1 MRRLQAPLRSARGE
15 GPSGGEGGTGG
26 TGGTGTNGGGAQQVR
41 LASTQSL
48 RVHLLRALATPL
60 FALVLASGSLSYW
73 LAAHYTTQ
81 VFDRALYGVA
91 NNIAQQIRIAGPR
104 LEHDIPAIAQT
115 LVEAEGSDRIYWRIH
130 GPDGLIG
137 GMDTWLGYGTGQTT
151 LHDARLFY
159 AWFSGRQ
166 VRAVRLPVH
175 LEAVQITPA
184 DGDIDATADIAGGV
198 VTGAAGIAA
207 NGAANTAASGP
218 QAAGAPSRGPIVVEV
233 AELLDRRETAANEIL
248 LSVSVP
254 LILLLLVGS
263 LILSHV
269 LKEELVP
276 LQILT
281 DKLNRQTARS
291 LASLDETQVPAEV
304 EPLIRALNALLARL
318 RDALDAQRKF
328 IADAAHQLRTP
339 LTAVKLHA
347 DRAVEADNPEVTRHA
362 LRELQ
367 SAADRAVRLSNQLLS
382 LARAEPGLSLERLG
396 PIEHFDLATL
406 AFETGAEWVP
416 QALARHIDLG
426 FETLPGPTFTG
437 AAPSMVRGNRLLLR
451 EALNNLIDNA
461 VKYVPAGGRITVR
474 AGGEAIGHR
483 GMAVVMVEDNGPG
496 IAPARREEV
505 FKRFFRGDHVPG
517 RSPEAT
523 PGGAGLGLAIVH
535 EIISL
540 HHGSIS
546 IEDVPAAESPHAD
559 GQGRASMRFVIRIPC
574 EAPGAA

>member
-1 MRRLQAPLRSARGE
+1 MPGAEPAAPAMRQATRPGSN
-15 GPSGGEGGTGG
+15 P
-26 TGGTGTNGGGAQQVR
+26 
-41 LASTQSL
+41 SL

-60 FALVLASGSLSYW
+60 FALVLTSGSLSYW

-91 NNIAQQIRIAGPR
+91 NNIAQQIHIAGPR
-104 LEHDIPAIAQT
+104 LEQDIPMIAQT
-115 LVEAEGSDRIYWRIH
+115 LVEAEGTDRIYWRIH

-166 VRAVRLPVH
+166 VRAVRLPVM
-175 LEAVQITPA
+175 LPSPAVDELGTSEA
-184 DGDIDATADIAGGV
+184 GK
-198 VTGAAGIAA
+198 AA
-207 NGAANTAASGP
+207 
-218 QAAGAPSRGPIVVEV
+218 RGPIVVEV

-276 LQILT
+276 LQILA

-291 LASLDETQVPAEV
+291 LAALDETQVPAEV
-304 EPLIRALNALLARL
+304 APLIRGLNALLARL

-347 DRAVEADNPEVTRHA
+347 DRAMEADSLEITRHA
-362 LRELQ
+362 LREVQ
-367 SAADRAVRLSNQLLS
+367 TAADRAVRLSNQLLS

-396 PIEHFDLATL
+396 PVEHFDLAEL

-416 QALARHIDLG
+416 QALARRIDLG
-426 FETLPGPTFTG
+426 FEVLPGPTFTG
-437 AAPSMVRGNRLLLR
+437 SAPAIVRGNRLLMR
-451 EALNNLIDNA
+451 EALSNLIDNA

-474 AGGEAIGHR
+474 AGGEAMGHR

-496 IAPARREEV
+496 IPPQRREEV
-505 FKRFFRGDHVPG
+505 FKRFFRGD
-517 RSPEAT
+517 RSPEPGGGGRAAPT
-523 PGGAGLGLAIVH
+523 GGAGLGLAIVH
-535 EIISL
+535 EIVTL
-540 HHGSIS
+540 HQGTIR
-546 IEDVPAAESPHAD
+546 IEDVPPVPGGVTAPAQAGD
-559 GQGRASMRFVIRIPC
+559 GTPERRPTMRFVIRIPC
-574 EAPGAA
+574 EPAGSVA

>member
-1 MRRLQAPLRSARGE
+1 MWPRSSSSTAQ
-15 GPSGGEGGTGG
+15 GGDTPATSAAGSRPR
-26 TGGTGTNGGGAQQVR
+26 GGGNPKPT
-41 LASTQSL
+41 SNPSL

-60 FALVLASGSLSYW
+60 FALVLTSGSLSYW

-104 LEHDIPAIAQT
+104 LDQDIPMIAQT

-166 VRAVRLPVH
+166 VRAVRLPVN
-175 LEAVQITPA
+175 LPPPSPDEAGTP
-184 DGDIDATADIAGGV
+184 GQ
-198 VTGAAGIAA
+198 
-207 NGAANTAASGP
+207 ASP
-218 QAAGAPSRGPIVVEV
+218 PRGPIVIEV

-291 LASLDETQVPAEV
+291 LAALDETQVPAEV
-304 EPLIRALNALLARL
+304 EPLIRALNALLSRL

-347 DRAVEADNPEVTRHA
+347 DRAAEADSFDVARLAVREVQT
-362 LRELQ
+362 
-367 SAADRAVRLSNQLLS
+367 AADRAVRLSNQLLS

-396 PIEHFDLATL
+396 PVEHFDLAEL

-416 QALARHIDLG
+416 QALARRVDLG
-426 FETLPGPTFTG
+426 FEVLPGPTFTG
-437 AAPSMVRGNRLLLR
+437 GAPAVVRGNRLLMR
-451 EALNNLIDNA
+451 EALSNLIDNA
-461 VKYVPAGGRITVR
+461 VKYVPSGGRITVR
-474 AGGEAIGHR
+474 AGGETMGHR

-505 FKRFFRGDHVPG
+505 FKRFFRGDH
-517 RSPEAT
+517 T
-523 PGGAGLGLAIVH
+523 PGAQTLQAAPSGAGLGLAIVH
-535 EIISL
+535 EIVTL
-540 HHGSIS
+540 HHGTIR
-546 IEDVPAAESPHAD
+546 IEDVPAPAGSQAALAAGAMPGEIDETAGGEPVV
-559 GQGRASMRFVIRIPC
+559 RRPTMRFVIRIPC
-574 EAPGAA
+574 EAPGTAV

>member
-1 MRRLQAPLRSARGE
+1 MWLRPRPPQPPE
-15 GPSGGEGGTGG
+15 GL
-26 TGGTGTNGGGAQQVR
+26 TGTAGGVSGKPAAAADQPSAPAPAR
-41 LASTQSL
+41 TASTQSL

-60 FALVLASGSLSYW
+60 FALVLTSGSLSYW

-104 LEHDIPAIAQT
+104 LEQDIPMIAQT
-115 LVEAEGSDRIYWRIH
+115 LVEAEGTDRIYWRIH

-137 GMDTWLGYGTGQTT
+137 GMDTWLGYGTGQTS

-166 VRAVRLPVH
+166 VRAVRLPVN
-175 LEAVQITPA
+175 LPSPASDELATSEA
-184 DGDIDATADIAGGV
+184 GR
-198 VTGAAGIAA
+198 
-207 NGAANTAASGP
+207 
-218 QAAGAPSRGPIVVEV
+218 APRGPIVVEV

-254 LILLLLVGS
+254 LILLLVVGS

-291 LASLDETQVPAEV
+291 LAPLDETQVPAEV

-347 DRAVEADNPEVTRHA
+347 DRAVQSNDPAVTDHA

-367 SAADRAVRLSNQLLS
+367 AAADRAVRLSNQLLS

-416 QALARHIDLG
+416 QALARQIDLG

-437 AAPSMVRGNRLLLR
+437 AAPSTVRGNRLLMR
-451 EALNNLIDNA
+451 EALSNLIDNA
-461 VKYVPAGGRITVR
+461 VKYVPPGGRITVR
-474 AGGEAIGHR
+474 AGGEALGHR

-496 IAPARREEV
+496 IALARREEV
-505 FKRFFRGDHVPG
+505 FKRFFRGDHTPG
-517 RSPEAT
+517 PNAPAQP

-535 EIISL
+535 EIIGL
-540 HHGSIS
+540 HHGTIR
-546 IEDVPAAESPHAD
+546 IEDVPTTGEQAEAR
-559 GQGRASMRFVIRIPC
+559 GMRFVIRIPC
-574 EAPGAA
+574 EAAGAA

>member
-1 MRRLQAPLRSARGE
+1 MWPRSQSSSAQAGDTTATGKRLRG
-15 GPSGGEGGTGG
+15 GRDRGQRGNATPRVPS
-26 TGGTGTNGGGAQQVR
+26 NP
-41 LASTQSL
+41 SL

-60 FALVLASGSLSYW
+60 FALVLTSGSLSYW

-104 LEHDIPAIAQT
+104 LEQDIPTIAQT

-166 VRAVRLPVH
+166 VRAVRLPVN
-175 LEAVQITPA
+175 LPA
-184 DGDIDATADIAGGV
+184 AATDAADEPGTAEGQM
-198 VTGAAGIAA
+198 
-207 NGAANTAASGP
+207 P
-218 QAAGAPSRGPIVVEV
+218 RGPIVVEV

-291 LASLDETQVPAEV
+291 LAALDETQVPAEV
-304 EPLIRALNALLARL
+304 EPLIRALNALLSRL

-347 DRAVEADNPEVTRHA
+347 DRAVDADSPEVARHA
-362 LRELQ
+362 LREVQ
-367 SAADRAVRLSNQLLS
+367 TAANRAVRLSNQLLS

-396 PIEHFDLATL
+396 PVEHFDLAEL
-406 AFETGAEWVP
+406 AFEIGAEWVP
-416 QALARHIDLG
+416 QALARRVDLG
-426 FETLPGPTFTG
+426 FEVLPGPTFTG
-437 AAPSMVRGNRLLLR
+437 GAPATVRGNRLLMR
-451 EALNNLIDNA
+451 EALSNLIDNA

-474 AGGEAIGHR
+474 AGGETMGHR

-496 IAPARREEV
+496 IPPARREEV
-505 FKRFFRGDHVPG
+505 FKRFFRGDHTPG
-517 RSPEAT
+517 TQPVQAM

-535 EIISL
+535 EIVTL
-540 HHGSIS
+540 HQGTIR
-546 IEDVPAAESPHAD
+546 IEDVPAPAGATMAAATETAGVGIDDLP
-559 GQGRASMRFVIRIPC
+559 GQEPPVRRASMRFVIRIPC
-574 EAPGAA
+574 EAPGTVA

>member
-1 MRRLQAPLRSARGE
+1 MWPRSSSSSAQAGDTPATTATGKRLR
-15 GPSGGEGGTGG
+15 
-26 TGGTGTNGGGAQQVR
+26 GGGNPKPT
-41 LASTQSL
+41 SNPSL

-60 FALVLASGSLSYW
+60 FALVLTSGSLSYW

-104 LEHDIPAIAQT
+104 LEQDIPMIAQT

-166 VRAVRLPVH
+166 VRAVRLPVN
-175 LEAVQITPA
+175 LPPPSPDEAGT
-184 DGDIDATADIAGGV
+184 GGE
-198 VTGAAGIAA
+198 TS
-207 NGAANTAASGP
+207 TM
-218 QAAGAPSRGPIVVEV
+218 RGPIVIEV

-291 LASLDETQVPAEV
+291 LAALDESQMPAEV
-304 EPLIRALNALLARL
+304 EPLIRALNALLSRL

-347 DRAVEADNPEVTRHA
+347 DRAVDADSLEVARQA
-362 LRELQ
+362 LREVQ
-367 SAADRAVRLSNQLLS
+367 TAADRAVRLSNQLLS

-396 PIEHFDLATL
+396 PVEHFDLAEM
-406 AFETGAEWVP
+406 AFEIGAEWVP
-416 QALARHIDLG
+416 QALARRVDLG
-426 FETLPGPTFTG
+426 FEVLPGPTFTG
-437 AAPSMVRGNRLLLR
+437 GAPAVVRGNRLLMR
-451 EALNNLIDNA
+451 EALSNLIDNA

-474 AGGEAIGHR
+474 AGGETLGHR
-483 GMAVVMVEDNGPG
+483 GMAVVMIEDNGPG
-496 IAPARREEV
+496 IPATRREEV
-505 FKRFFRGDHVPG
+505 FKRFFRGDH
-517 RSPEAT
+517 T
-523 PGGAGLGLAIVH
+523 PGAQPAQAAPSGAGLGLAIVH
-535 EIISL
+535 EIVTL
-540 HHGSIS
+540 HQGTIR
-546 IEDVPAAESPHAD
+546 IEDVPAPAGSRTALAVGSEKIDEESDEIGKAH
-559 GQGRASMRFVIRIPC
+559 V
-574 EAPGAA
+574 

>member
-1 MRRLQAPLRSARGE
+1 MWLRSRPPQPRKAL
-15 GPSGGEGGTGG
+15 TGAA
-26 TGGTGTNGGGAQQVR
+26 GGAPATAAAAAQTAAQPPR
-41 LASTQSL
+41 AASTQSL

-60 FALVLASGSLSYW
+60 FALVLTSGSLSYW

-104 LEHDIPAIAQT
+104 LEQDIPMIAQT
-115 LVEAEGSDRIYWRIH
+115 LVEAEGTDRIYWRIH

-137 GMDTWLGYGTGQTT
+137 GMDTWLGYGTGQTS

-166 VRAVRLPVH
+166 VRAVRLPVN
-175 LEAVQITPA
+175 LPSPASDELATSEAGRTP
-184 DGDIDATADIAGGV
+184 
-198 VTGAAGIAA
+198 
-207 NGAANTAASGP
+207 
-218 QAAGAPSRGPIVVEV
+218 RGPIVIEV

-254 LILLLLVGS
+254 LILLLVVGS

-291 LASLDETQVPAEV
+291 LAPLDETQVPAEV

-347 DRAVEADNPEVTRHA
+347 DRAVLSDDPAVTDHA

-416 QALARHIDLG
+416 QALARQIDLG

-437 AAPSMVRGNRLLLR
+437 AAPSVIRGNRLLLR
-451 EALNNLIDNA
+451 EALSNLIDNA
-461 VKYVPAGGRITVR
+461 VKYVPAGGHITVR
-474 AGGEAIGHR
+474 AGGEALGHR

-496 IAPARREEV
+496 IPVARREEV
-505 FKRFFRGDHVPG
+505 FKRFFRGDQAPG
-517 RSPEAT
+517 PNAQT
-523 PGGAGLGLAIVH
+523 PAGAGLGLAIVH
-535 EIISL
+535 EIIGL
-540 HHGSIS
+540 HHGTIR
-546 IEDVPAAESPHAD
+546 IEDVPPSGPE
-559 GQGRASMRFVIRIPC
+559 GETRGMRFVIRIPC
-574 EAPGAA
+574 EAAGTA

>member
-1 MRRLQAPLRSARGE
+1 MWRRSSSSTAQAGDTPAASA
-15 GPSGGEGGTGG
+15 TGKPKP
-26 TGGTGTNGGGAQQVR
+26 TSNP
-41 LASTQSL
+41 SL

-60 FALVLASGSLSYW
+60 FALVLTSGSLSYW

-104 LEHDIPAIAQT
+104 LDQDIPMIAQT

-166 VRAVRLPVH
+166 VRAVRLPVN
-175 LEAVQITPA
+175 LPPPGPDEAGTPGGAITP
-184 DGDIDATADIAGGV
+184 
-198 VTGAAGIAA
+198 
-207 NGAANTAASGP
+207 
-218 QAAGAPSRGPIVVEV
+218 RGPIVIEV

-291 LASLDETQVPAEV
+291 LAALDETQVPAEV
-304 EPLIRALNALLARL
+304 EPLIRALNALLSRL

-347 DRAVEADNPEVTRHA
+347 DRAVDADSFDVARQA
-362 LRELQ
+362 LREVQ
-367 SAADRAVRLSNQLLS
+367 TAADRAVRLSNQLLS

-396 PIEHFDLATL
+396 PVEHFDLAEL

-416 QALARHIDLG
+416 QALARRVDLG
-426 FETLPGPTFTG
+426 FEVLPGPTFTG
-437 AAPSMVRGNRLLLR
+437 SAPAVVRGNRLLMR
-451 EALNNLIDNA
+451 EALSNLIDNA
-461 VKYVPAGGRITVR
+461 VKYVPSGGRITVR
-474 AGGEAIGHR
+474 AGGEAMGHR
-483 GMAVVMVEDNGPG
+483 GMAVVMIEDNGPG
-496 IAPARREEV
+496 IALARREEV
-505 FKRFFRGDHVPG
+505 FKRFFRGDH
-517 RSPEAT
+517 T
-523 PGGAGLGLAIVH
+523 PGAQPIQAVPSGAGLGLAIVH
-535 EIISL
+535 EIVTL
-540 HHGSIS
+540 HQGTIR
-546 IEDVPAAESPHAD
+546 IEDVPAPAGSQTGSQTGPQTALAAGTVSGEIDETVGGEPPV
-559 GQGRASMRFVIRIPC
+559 RRPTMRFVIRIPC
-574 EAPGAA
+574 EAPGTTA

>member
-1 MRRLQAPLRSARGE
+1 MWPRSQSSSAPPGDASATGKRTRGGRSRAGAAARGTSN
-15 GPSGGEGGTGG
+15 P
-26 TGGTGTNGGGAQQVR
+26 
-41 LASTQSL
+41 SL

-60 FALVLASGSLSYW
+60 FALVLTSGSLSYW

-104 LEHDIPAIAQT
+104 LEQDIPIIAQT
-115 LVEAEGSDRIYWRIH
+115 LVEAEGTDRIYWRIH

-137 GMDTWLGYGTGQTT
+137 GMDTWLGYGTGQTS

-166 VRAVRLPVH
+166 VRAVRLPVS
-175 LEAVQITPA
+175 LPSPAADELATTPSEAQIP
-184 DGDIDATADIAGGV
+184 
-198 VTGAAGIAA
+198 
-207 NGAANTAASGP
+207 
-218 QAAGAPSRGPIVVEV
+218 RGPIVVEV

-291 LASLDETQVPAEV
+291 LAALDETQVPAEV
-304 EPLIRALNALLARL
+304 EPLIRALNALLSRL

-347 DRAVEADNPEVTRHA
+347 DRAVEADSLDVARHA
-362 LRELQ
+362 LREVQ
-367 SAADRAVRLSNQLLS
+367 TAADRAVRLSNQLLS

-396 PIEHFDLATL
+396 PVEHFDLAEL
-406 AFETGAEWVP
+406 AFEIGAEWVP
-416 QALARHIDLG
+416 QALARRVDLG
-426 FETLPGPTFTG
+426 FEVLPGPTFTG
-437 AAPSMVRGNRLLLR
+437 GAPAVVRGNRLLMR
-451 EALNNLIDNA
+451 EALSNLIDNA

-474 AGGEAIGHR
+474 AGGEAMGHR

-496 IAPARREEV
+496 IPPARREEV
-505 FKRFFRGDHVPG
+505 FKRFFRGDHTAGTPALQA
-517 RSPEAT
+517 S

-535 EIISL
+535 EIITL
-540 HHGSIS
+540 HQGTIR
-546 IEDVPAAESPHAD
+546 IEDVPAPAAPASAKAAMAGGPDDGAGAVSPYAQASAEASELSEAPAR
-559 GQGRASMRFVIRIPC
+559 RATMRFVIRIPC
-574 EAPGAA
+574 EAPGTTPA

>member
-1 MRRLQAPLRSARGE
+1 MWPRPRPPKVSQAIASPAAAPDRPA
-15 GPSGGEGGTGG
+15 
-26 TGGTGTNGGGAQQVR
+26 AQAVR
-41 LASTQSL
+41 PASTQSL

-60 FALVLASGSLSYW
+60 FALVLTSGSLSYW

-104 LEHDIPAIAQT
+104 LEQDIPMIAQT
-115 LVEAEGSDRIYWRIH
+115 LVEAEGTDRIYWRIH

-137 GMDTWLGYGTGQTT
+137 GMDTWLGYGTGQTS

-166 VRAVRLPVH
+166 VRAVRLPVN
-175 LEAVQITPA
+175 LPSPASDELATSEA
-184 DGDIDATADIAGGV
+184 GR
-198 VTGAAGIAA
+198 
-207 NGAANTAASGP
+207 
-218 QAAGAPSRGPIVVEV
+218 APRGPVVVEV

-254 LILLLLVGS
+254 LILLLVVGS

-291 LASLDETQVPAEV
+291 LAPLDETQVPAEV

-347 DRAVEADNPEVTRHA
+347 DRAVQSDDPQVTGHA

-437 AAPSMVRGNRLLLR
+437 AAPSTVRGNRLLMR
-451 EALNNLIDNA
+451 EALSNLIDNA
-461 VKYVPAGGRITVR
+461 VKYVPSGGRITVR
-474 AGGEAIGHR
+474 AGGETLGHR

-505 FKRFFRGDHVPG
+505 FKRFFRGDHTPSGPG
-517 RSPEAT
+517 GNAPAQP

-535 EIISL
+535 EIIGL
-540 HHGSIS
+540 HQGSIR
-546 IEDVPAAESPHAD
+546 IEDVPPPATGTEAR
-559 GQGRASMRFVIRIPC
+559 GMRFVIRIPC
-574 EAPGAA
+574 EAPGTA

>member
-1 MRRLQAPLRSARGE
+1 MWPRSSSSTAQAGDTPATSATGKRLRG
-15 GPSGGEGGTGG
+15 GSPKP
-26 TGGTGTNGGGAQQVR
+26 
-41 LASTQSL
+41 ASNPSL

-60 FALVLASGSLSYW
+60 FALVLTSGSLSYW

-104 LEHDIPAIAQT
+104 LDQDIPMIAQT

-151 LHDARLFY
+151 LRDARLFY

-166 VRAVRLPVH
+166 VRAVRLPVN
-175 LEAVQITPA
+175 LPPPGPDEAGTPSE
-184 DGDIDATADIAGGV
+184 
-198 VTGAAGIAA
+198 
-207 NGAANTAASGP
+207 ASTP
-218 QAAGAPSRGPIVVEV
+218 RGPIVIEV

-291 LASLDETQVPAEV
+291 LAALDETQVPAEV
-304 EPLIRALNALLARL
+304 EPLIRALNALLSRL

-347 DRAVEADNPEVTRHA
+347 DRAAEADSLDVARLA
-362 LRELQ
+362 LREVQ
-367 SAADRAVRLSNQLLS
+367 TAADRAVRLSNQLLS

-396 PIEHFDLATL
+396 PVEHFDLAEL

-416 QALARHIDLG
+416 QALARRVDLG
-426 FETLPGPTFTG
+426 FEVLPGPTFTG
-437 AAPSMVRGNRLLLR
+437 GAPAMVRGNRLLMR
-451 EALNNLIDNA
+451 EALSNLIDNA
-461 VKYVPAGGRITVR
+461 VKYVPSGGRITVR
-474 AGGEAIGHR
+474 AGGETMGHR

-505 FKRFFRGDHVPG
+505 FKRFFRGDH
-517 RSPEAT
+517 T
-523 PGGAGLGLAIVH
+523 PGALPAQAAPSGAGLGLAIVH
-535 EIISL
+535 EIVTL
-540 HHGSIS
+540 HHGTIR
-546 IEDVPAAESPHAD
+546 IEDVPVPAVSRTALAAGTAPVEIDEAA
-559 GQGRASMRFVIRIPC
+559 GAEQTGRRPTMRFVIRIPC
-574 EAPGAA
+574 EAPGTAA

>member
-1 MRRLQAPLRSARGE
+1 MRSLRDDAS
-15 GPSGGEGGTGG
+15 SGG
-26 TGGTGTNGGGAQQVR
+26 QSVR
-41 LASTQSL
+41 PASTQSL

-60 FALVLASGSLSYW
+60 FALVLTSGSLSYW

-104 LEHDIPAIAQT
+104 LEHDIPGIAQT

-130 GPDGLIG
+130 GPEGLIG
-137 GMDTWLGYGTGQTT
+137 GMDTWLGYGTGQTA

-159 AWFSGRQ
+159 AWFGGRQ
-166 VRAVRLPVH
+166 VRAVRLPVYLDPVPATH
-175 LEAVQITPA
+175 AADSIDSANPTDSSNPADPADAGVTARATPA
-184 DGDIDATADIAGGV
+184 
-198 VTGAAGIAA
+198 
-207 NGAANTAASGP
+207 AS
-218 QAAGAPSRGPIVVEV
+218 AMRGPVVVEV

-347 DRAVEADNPEVTRHA
+347 DRAVQSQSPEGARHA

-396 PIEHFDLATL
+396 PVEHFDLATL

-416 QALARHIDLG
+416 QALERRIDLG

-437 AAPSMVRGNRLLLR
+437 AAPSVVRGNRVLVR
-451 EALNNLIDNA
+451 EALSNLIDNA
-461 VKYVPAGGRITVR
+461 VKYVPPGGRITVR

-483 GMAVVMVEDNGPG
+483 GMAVVMIEDNGPG
-496 IAPARREEV
+496 IPPARRQEV
-505 FKRFFRGDHVPG
+505 FKRFFRGDHMPG
-517 RSPEAT
+517 QIAGAPGDSA

-540 HHGSIS
+540 HHGSIA
-546 IEDVPAAESPHAD
+546 IEDVLPEDERERPA
-559 GQGRASMRFVIRIPC
+559 MRFVIRIPC
-574 EAPGAA
+574 EAPGAS

>member
-1 MRRLQAPLRSARGE
+1 MARQVSEDSPQAPTGRSGWPGRAVSRLSARI
-15 GPSGGEGGTGG
+15 
-26 TGGTGTNGGGAQQVR
+26 R
-41 LASTQSL
+41 LARAARRKQRTMPLPPRFGAPYINPSL
-48 RVHLLRALATPL
+48 RVQLLRALATPL
-60 FALVLASGSLSYW
+60 FALVLTSGSLSYW

-104 LEHDIPAIAQT
+104 LEQDIPQIAQT
-115 LVEAEGSDRIYWRIH
+115 LVEAEGTDRIYWRIH

-137 GMDTWLGYGTGQTT
+137 GMDTWLGYGTGQTS

-159 AWFSGRQ
+159 AWYAGRQ
-166 VRAVRLPVH
+166 VRAVRLPVN
-175 LEAVQITPA
+175 LPSQAEDELGTSA
-184 DGDIDATADIAGGV
+184 DGRPT
-198 VTGAAGIAA
+198 
-207 NGAANTAASGP
+207 
-218 QAAGAPSRGPIVVEV
+218 RGPIVVEV
-233 AELLDRRETAANEIL
+233 AESLDRREAAANEIL
-248 LSVSVP
+248 LSVSIP

-291 LASLDETQVPAEV
+291 LAALDETQVPAEIA
-304 EPLIRALNALLARL
+304 PLIRGLNALLSRL

-347 DRAVEADNPEVTRHA
+347 DRAVEADSPEVTRHA

-367 SAADRAVRLSNQLLS
+367 TAADRAVRLSNQLLS

-396 PIEHFDLATL
+396 PVETFDLAGL

-416 QALARHIDLG
+416 QALARGIDLG
-426 FETLPGPTFTG
+426 FEVLPGPTHTRPE
-437 AAPSMVRGNRLLLR
+437 AATVRGNRLLMR
-451 EALNNLIDNA
+451 EALSNLIDNA

-474 AGGEAIGHR
+474 AGGQR
-483 GMAVVMVEDNGPG
+483 GVAVVMVEDNGPG
-496 IAPARREEV
+496 IPPARREEV
-505 FKRFFRGDHVPG
+505 FRRFFRGDHTPG
-517 RSPEAT
+517 TAPQAT

-535 EIISL
+535 EIITL
-540 HHGSIS
+540 HHGSIG
-546 IEDVPAAESPHAD
+546 IEDVPADPAHAGD
-559 GQGRASMRFVIRIPC
+559 PAAPAGGGEPRAVMRFVIRMPV
-574 EAPGAA
+574 APLPRQAQVA

>member
-1 MRRLQAPLRSARGE
+1 MWPRSQSSSAQPGEPTARVKNRRGSTMLRTS
-15 GPSGGEGGTGG
+15 
-26 TGGTGTNGGGAQQVR
+26 N
-41 LASTQSL
+41 QSL
-48 RVHLLRALATPL
+48 RIHLLRALATPL
-60 FALVLASGSLSYW
+60 FALVLTSGSLSYW

-104 LEHDIPAIAQT
+104 LEQDIPTIAQT

-137 GMDTWLGYGTGQTT
+137 GMDTWLGYGTGQTS

-159 AWFSGRQ
+159 AWFSGKQ
-166 VRAVRLPVH
+166 VRAVRLPVS
-175 LEAVQITPA
+175 LPS
-184 DGDIDATADIAGGV
+184 
-198 VTGAAGIAA
+198 AA
-207 NGAANTAASGP
+207 NDELGTTAEP
-218 QAAGAPSRGPIVVEV
+218 QLPRGPIVVEV

-291 LASLDETQVPAEV
+291 MAPLDETQVPAEV
-304 EPLIRALNALLARL
+304 EPLIRGLNALLSRL

-347 DRAVEADNPEVTRHA
+347 DRAMEADTLEVARQA
-362 LRELQ
+362 LREVQ
-367 SAADRAVRLSNQLLS
+367 TASDRAVRLSNQLLS

-396 PIEHFDLATL
+396 PVEHFDLAEL
-406 AFETGAEWVP
+406 AFEVGAEWVP
-416 QALARHIDLG
+416 QALARRVDLG
-426 FETLPGPTFTG
+426 FEVLPGPTFTG
-437 AAPSMVRGNRLLLR
+437 SAPAVVRGNRLLMR
-451 EALNNLIDNA
+451 EALSNLVDNA

-474 AGGEAIGHR
+474 AGGETMGHR

-505 FKRFFRGDHVPG
+505 FKRFFRGDH
-517 RSPEAT
+517 T
-523 PGGAGLGLAIVH
+523 PGTQPAQAAPSGAGLGLAIVN
-535 EIISL
+535 EIVLL
-540 HHGSIS
+540 HQGTIR
-546 IEDVPAAESPHAD
+546 IEDAPAPQPTASASFAPAIAGAED
-559 GQGRASMRFVIRIPC
+559 GAAPEIQERRASMRFVIRIPC
-574 EAPGAA
+574 EAPGTTQG

>member
-1 MRRLQAPLRSARGE
+1 MWPRSQSSSAPPGDASATGKRARG
-15 GPSGGEGGTGG
+15 GRSRAGAAARGTS
-26 TGGTGTNGGGAQQVR
+26 NP
-41 LASTQSL
+41 SL
-48 RVHLLRALATPL
+48 RIHLLRALATPL
-60 FALVLASGSLSYW
+60 FALVLTSGSLSYW

-104 LEHDIPAIAQT
+104 LEQDIPIIAQT
-115 LVEAEGSDRIYWRIH
+115 LVEAEGTDRIYWRIH

-137 GMDTWLGYGTGQTT
+137 GMDTWLGYGTGQTS

-166 VRAVRLPVH
+166 VRAVRLPVS
-175 LEAVQITPA
+175 LPSPAADELATTPSEAQIP
-184 DGDIDATADIAGGV
+184 
-198 VTGAAGIAA
+198 
-207 NGAANTAASGP
+207 
-218 QAAGAPSRGPIVVEV
+218 RGPIVVEV

-291 LASLDETQVPAEV
+291 LAALDETQVPAEV
-304 EPLIRALNALLARL
+304 EPLIRALNALLSRL

-347 DRAVEADNPEVTRHA
+347 DRAVEADSLDVARHA
-362 LRELQ
+362 LREVQ
-367 SAADRAVRLSNQLLS
+367 TAADRAVRLSNQLLS

-396 PIEHFDLATL
+396 PVEHFDLAEL
-406 AFETGAEWVP
+406 AFEIGAEWVP
-416 QALARHIDLG
+416 QALARRVDLG
-426 FETLPGPTFTG
+426 FEVLPGPTFTG
-437 AAPSMVRGNRLLLR
+437 GAPAVVRGNRLLMR
-451 EALNNLIDNA
+451 EALSNLIDNA

-474 AGGEAIGHR
+474 AGGEAMGHR

-496 IAPARREEV
+496 IPPARREEV
-505 FKRFFRGDHVPG
+505 FKRFFRGDHTPG
-517 RSPEAT
+517 TPTLQAS

-535 EIISL
+535 EIITL
-540 HHGSIS
+540 HQGTIR
-546 IEDVPAAESPHAD
+546 IEDVPASAAASVPVTPAMAGGPDDGAGAVSPHAPASPETSASSNASAR
-559 GQGRASMRFVIRIPC
+559 RASMRFVIRIPC
-574 EAPGAA
+574 EAPGTTPA